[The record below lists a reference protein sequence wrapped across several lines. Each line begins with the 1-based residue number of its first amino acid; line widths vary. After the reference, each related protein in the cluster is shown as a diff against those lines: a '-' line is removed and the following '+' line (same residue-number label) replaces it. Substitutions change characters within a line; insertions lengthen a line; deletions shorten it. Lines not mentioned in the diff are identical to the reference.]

1 MNNIPVTSPV
11 YNTLPEKLIDKKL
24 YLTNKGGLTKNPS
37 ILGENLELKRKEI
50 SSSAKSNIF
59 QHIYSYITFVIS
71 ICVLIGL
78 WIKSNQDIDNSP
90 CTPVCWNDSLK
101 SILESGIEGAEGLSS
116 ALKKT
121 YQIQSNYNSSKNTY
135 MVILVL
141 FVIGNSAPYYYFEN
155 LKNKDAW
162 PSHGFGGLLRK
173 IIVHCIG
180 LYFLLTIFKYIA
192 SSTKTLGS
200 DELDEKGCSYIACPE
215 ELLDNNTM
223 DNPILIVS
231 NTNKDNIK
239 ELIAENNITDL
250 KAKLKDDYAYIDGG
264 KATTTTKTNSTFLFI
279 IIAVFTI
286 MFAHFLTIKGF
297 PIYGVTYFY
306 NPLSCFRI
314 LEMIGYIFGKPDFMI
329 STNDKVNKIFGNT
342 YYGSKNALYDCYK
355 MRNIPV
361 YDLGFGEGIVS
372 RIMSFIHPL
381 NWLRAMY
388 IYTSATLLLNPI
400 AIVILCIVG
409 FVSATPAVFVSGSN
423 AINALGKKIN
433 MFILKRWLF
442 YFTQG
447 RCYKG
452 NVFAGV
458 IRRLC
463 TFGLDPWVADALF
476 NNEHLGLACENTMN
490 IWWTNLFLKP
500 DVKKPDESNK
510 EQGKGQEQ
518 GQVGGQGFKN
528 TLSKTAGILGSKAGI
543 LGNKLSKTADKY
555 GLKPKRMRSSYF
567 GQLLQYTLIYFVAT
581 GIYNGFGGF
590 ISRIPLNSK
599 MIGLNIGL
607 ICAVIIILIFTN
619 LIGELPD
626 ISYITESG
634 DGSINLNKTID
645 AFSEIEEEDHFSK
658 LLFDIGKK
666 RFSVFYKP
674 LITKFKNNGEYKPL
688 LSNDGITDDTPDD
701 DILKKMIELYKKRDD
716 VEMMKK
722 DNFLKFIKEF
732 TELKIDTL
740 CDLTQGT
747 KLDQLSKYMTYSSED
762 KKKLEKTFTSIL
774 DNPDKVFN
782 LYSSLRDLYDYDP
795 LKLAGDDAKKS
806 KLKTLYKAKD
816 DIKIALKN
824 IKAVEAYEGQK
835 QTLKELNIQIKQIE
849 DKIYE
854 NTGIYITPE
863 YFDMLKQINKILDN
877 MPDIEPFKT
886 LKKFKEGQT
895 VLLSNTNNPDMTLG
909 KFRQNLYNFL
919 KGYKLVVGGEQSG
932 GDKTQ
937 TGGMYLEDKDINAL
951 MSKKSSIK
959 KDEYSGPRPTQ
970 GTFFVHAD
978 CNDPNTG
985 CCIEDATIFGKII
998 NDQFDT
1004 YKDDGTPT
1012 KNRGNLFKSSICSE
1026 EQLRKNIDNGE
1037 EECLKHTYYNK
1048 DDMKEKIIFN
1058 TSTSPDVTTHNNNS
1072 ETVNTLSTNP
1082 VQRIRNDNTS
1092 IKSRSPVTLVG
1103 GDNNNL
1109 IKLTKGMTNLNNP
1122 NNSNNQTNQTNPT
1135 NQSNSTNSNNP
1146 NNQSNSTNPTNPR
1159 NKPSQF
1165 KKMYDIL
1172 TWNSTLKDTVFSKP
1186 NIPHSV
1192 CTNLLISNMLVN
1204 LDKTLHPDD
1213 SKLDSFKGVEQG
1225 KDMFKYNLLEHPRR
1239 KYYPLPELNPFDASV
1254 QLFGQK
1260 CSDWTQFFTGSSQS
1274 EDKSIF
1280 ITSSA
1285 EGGLITLR
1293 DSYLYTLL
1301 SDKENDT
1308 TVESC
1313 MKMYCNKPRCFEVT
1327 KQCSKYPTVFPD
1339 KVFVDHKYMKSTCP
1353 CSEIDGL
1360 MPIQYNKDDED
1371 DPKYWVVHTFNKKPI
1386 QQIKSDGPKRTMSE
1400 IEGMSGIN
1408 YKNSLLENAIAA
1420 TDEALKPENESIDKA
1435 KEIIKQFK
1443 EDIEKGIARLNKNQ
1457 GILNKNPPE
1466 SKDNLQEELLKKR
1479 DKLIQIEK
1487 NLGRIDLTSKNIEDT
1502 YKSLSFIKAEL
1513 RNLFKINKHETLL
1526 FNGISNNELDK
1537 HAKNFNSTKGFG
1549 NQIGGDPQTLGDLF
1563 GRLNDR
1569 IKQKQN
1575 TGYTYFTPIEYL
1587 DTKNGRKIEIDEI
1600 KIDPVHSKIK
1610 VDGISETINFTEDKL
1625 REVVDVYIKNL
1636 REKEELKQKATIEN
1650 QLKHNMSHHDY
1661 EQYKH
1666 SNGTTPINDKV
1677 FSSQDKVVGTYETH
1691 DDAIKKMT
1699 ELGNMEHNNQ
1709 TGGRKGSRYD
1719 AFIKV
1724 GGKPIKVKVGN
1735 KEQYITETGELISVK
1750 KYKDENNYIDLLM
1763 VNNKPMKILVKGLYY
1778 YITKDQK
1785 MIRCNK

>member
-1 MNNIPVTSPV
+1 MSNIPVST
-11 YNTLPEKLIDKKL
+11 NG
-24 YLTNKGGLTKNPS
+24 LTNAVSNLGHTTENSIVNQLEKKSKANKLKDMVGKFQDKGT
-37 ILGENLELKRKEI
+37 
-50 SSSAKSNIF
+50 NIMKY
-59 QHIYSYITFVIS
+59 IYSYITFVIS
-71 ICVLIGL
+71 IGVLSGL
-78 WIKSNQDIDNSP
+78 LYKRNQDIDNSP

-162 PSHGFGGLLRK
+162 PSHGLGGLLRK

-180 LYFLLTIFKYIA
+180 AYFLYTIPMYIV

-215 ELLDNNTM
+215 ELLDKNTM

-239 ELIAENNITDL
+239 ELIAENNIKDL
-250 KAKLKDDYAYIDGG
+250 KAKLNDDYAYINDG

-306 NPLSCFRI
+306 NPLSCGRLF
-314 LEMIGYIFGKPDFMI
+314 EMIGYIFGKPDGMI
-329 STNDKVNKIFGNT
+329 WLNENINEICGHT

-361 YDLGFGEGIVS
+361 YDLGFGNGTAS

-500 DVKKPDESNK
+500 DDKNSTQKVGEQVGEQVEEEVK
-510 EQGKGQEQ
+510 EQVEGEVKEQ
-518 GQVGGQGFKN
+518 VEGEVEGEVGGKSWRN
-528 TLSKTAGILGSKAGI
+528 RVYKTTGILGSKAGI

-590 ISRIPLNSK
+590 IGSTPLNSG
-599 MIGLNIGL
+599 MIILNICL
-607 ICAVIIILIFTN
+607 ICAVIIILIFTHW
-619 LIGELPD
+619 IGELPD
-626 ISYITESG
+626 ISYITELG
-634 DGSINLNKTID
+634 DDSIKLDKTNN
-645 AFSEIEEEDHFSK
+645 AFSDMEEDHFSK

-674 LITKFKNNGEYKPL
+674 LITKFKDNGEFTDL
-688 LSNDGITDDTPDD
+688 LINAERTSKELYNKLSSSEDTPEKKKEIEKQ
-701 DILKKMIELYKKRDD
+701 ILKIMTELYKKRDD
-716 VEMMKK
+716 TGMKE
-722 DNFLKFIKEF
+722 NNIFLKFIKEF

-747 KLDQLSKYMTYSSED
+747 KLDQLSKYMIYSSKE
-762 KKKLEKTFTSIL
+762 KKELEKTFSSIL

-795 LKLAGDDAKKS
+795 LELAGYDYAEK
-806 KLKTLYKAKD
+806 
-816 DIKIALKN
+816 
-824 IKAVEAYEGQK
+824 EE
-835 QTLKELNIQIKQIE
+835 LKELKKKLRNVRPSNGPLKNVVKIQEARIKYKLEQKEDNLKIQIKQKEENLKKKIKQKE
-849 DKIYE
+849 DEIY
-854 NTGIYITPE
+854 GIKGIKITPD
-863 YFDMLKQINKILDN
+863 YFNIIKQINKILYNNDNLDN
-877 MPDIEPFKT
+877 MPNIEPFKT
-886 LKKFKEGQT
+886 LKKLKKIQFEQF
-895 VLLSNTNNPDMTLG
+895 NENMTLG

-937 TGGMYLEDKDINAL
+937 TGGMYLEDKEINAL

-1048 DDMKEKIIFN
+1048 DDMQTKIFFKPI
-1058 TSTSPDVTTHNNNS
+1058 NS
-1072 ETVNTLSTNP
+1072 
-1082 VQRIRNDNTS
+1082 
-1092 IKSRSPVTLVG
+1092 K
-1103 GDNNNL
+1103 
-1109 IKLTKGMTNLNNP
+1109 
-1122 NNSNNQTNQTNPT
+1122 QTNPT
-1135 NQSNSTNSNNP
+1135 NP
-1146 NNQSNSTNPTNPR
+1146 TNPTN
-1159 NKPSQF
+1159 KPSNF

-1192 CTNLLISNMLVN
+1192 CTNLLISNMLFN

-1213 SKLDSFKGVEQG
+1213 SKLKSFEG
-1225 KDMFKYNLLEHPRR
+1225 KDKDVDMFKHNLLEHPRR
-1239 KYYPLPELNPFDASV
+1239 KYYPLPELNPFDASI

-1301 SDKENDT
+1301 SDKENDS

-1386 QQIKSDGPKRTMSE
+1386 KQIKSDGPKRTMSE

-1420 TDEALKPENESIDKA
+1420 TDEVLKPTDNSIDK
-1435 KEIIKQFK
+1435 EGQIIKQL
-1443 EDIEKGIARLNKNQ
+1443 EKGIEDAIARLKVGK
-1457 GILNKNPPE
+1457 GILTNNVPTKNTSDTINKLKEQLNKIKALKTNDIA
-1466 SKDNLQEELLKKR
+1466 STYKELSN
-1479 DKLIQIEK
+1479 I
-1487 NLGRIDLTSKNIEDT
+1487 KNILG
-1502 YKSLSFIKAEL
+1502 K
-1513 RNLFKINKHETLL
+1513 
-1526 FNGISNNELDK
+1526 ISNDSAEQNGTEL
-1537 HAKNFNSTKGFG
+1537 HNMSIVNR
-1549 NQIGGDPQTLGDLF
+1549 NQYIEETPPTSAVVGGGTYTEQQGGDPQTLGDLF

-1575 TGYTYFTPIEYL
+1575 TGHTYFTPIEYL

-1661 EQYKH
+1661 EQYKR

>member
-1 MNNIPVTSPV
+1 
-11 YNTLPEKLIDKKL
+11 
-24 YLTNKGGLTKNPS
+24 
-37 ILGENLELKRKEI
+37 
-50 SSSAKSNIF
+50 
-59 QHIYSYITFVIS
+59 
-71 ICVLIGL
+71 
-78 WIKSNQDIDNSP
+78 
-90 CTPVCWNDSLK
+90 
-101 SILESGIEGAEGLSS
+101 
-116 ALKKT
+116 
-121 YQIQSNYNSSKNTY
+121 
-135 MVILVL
+135 
-141 FVIGNSAPYYYFEN
+141 
-155 LKNKDAW
+155 
-162 PSHGFGGLLRK
+162 
-173 IIVHCIG
+173 
-180 LYFLLTIFKYIA
+180 
-192 SSTKTLGS
+192 
-200 DELDEKGCSYIACPE
+200 
-215 ELLDNNTM
+215 
-223 DNPILIVS
+223 
-231 NTNKDNIK
+231 
-239 ELIAENNITDL
+239 
-250 KAKLKDDYAYIDGG
+250 
-264 KATTTTKTNSTFLFI
+264 
-279 IIAVFTI
+279 
-286 MFAHFLTIKGF
+286 
-297 PIYGVTYFY
+297 
-306 NPLSCFRI
+306 
-314 LEMIGYIFGKPDFMI
+314 
-329 STNDKVNKIFGNT
+329 
-342 YYGSKNALYDCYK
+342 
-355 MRNIPV
+355 
-361 YDLGFGEGIVS
+361 
-372 RIMSFIHPL
+372 
-381 NWLRAMY
+381 
-388 IYTSATLLLNPI
+388 
-400 AIVILCIVG
+400 
-409 FVSATPAVFVSGSN
+409 
-423 AINALGKKIN
+423 
-433 MFILKRWLF
+433 
-442 YFTQG
+442 
-447 RCYKG
+447 
-452 NVFAGV
+452 
-458 IRRLC
+458 
-463 TFGLDPWVADALF
+463 
-476 NNEHLGLACENTMN
+476 
-490 IWWTNLFLKP
+490 
-500 DVKKPDESNK
+500 
-510 EQGKGQEQ
+510 
-518 GQVGGQGFKN
+518 
-528 TLSKTAGILGSKAGI
+528 
-543 LGNKLSKTADKY
+543 
-555 GLKPKRMRSSYF
+555 
-567 GQLLQYTLIYFVAT
+567 
-581 GIYNGFGGF
+581 
-590 ISRIPLNSK
+590 
-599 MIGLNIGL
+599 
-607 ICAVIIILIFTN
+607 
-619 LIGELPD
+619 
-626 ISYITESG
+626 
-634 DGSINLNKTID
+634 
-645 AFSEIEEEDHFSK
+645 
-658 LLFDIGKK
+658 
-666 RFSVFYKP
+666 
-674 LITKFKNNGEYKPL
+674 
-688 LSNDGITDDTPDD
+688 
-701 DILKKMIELYKKRDD
+701 
-716 VEMMKK
+716 MMKK
-722 DNFLKFIKEF
+722 DIFLKFIKEF

-747 KLDQLSKYMTYSSED
+747 KLDQLSKYMTYSSKD
-762 KKKLEKTFTSIL
+762 KKKLEETFRPIL

-795 LKLAGDDAKKS
+795 LELAGYDDVKK
-806 KLKTLYKAKD
+806 KELKTLYKERDSIRYKKT
-816 DIKIALKN
+816 IKR
-824 IKAVEAYEGQK
+824 QK
-835 QTLKELNIQIKQIE
+835 SEFKQEEINLTTKIKQKE
-849 DKIYE
+849 DETY
-854 NTGIYITPE
+854 GIKGINITEE
-863 YFDMLKQINKILDN
+863 YFDMLKKINKILYNNDNLIN

-886 LKKFKEGQT
+886 LKKFKEGET
-895 VLLSNTNNPDMTLG
+895 VVLSNTNNPDMTLG

-937 TGGMYLEDKDINAL
+937 TGGMYLKDEEINAL

-1012 KNRGNLFKSSICSE
+1012 KNRGNLFKSSICSK

-1048 DDMKEKIIFN
+1048 DVMKEKIIFK
-1058 TSTSPDVTTHNNNS
+1058 
-1072 ETVNTLSTNP
+1072 P
-1082 VQRIRNDNTS
+1082 VDS
-1092 IKSRSPVTLVG
+1092 K
-1103 GDNNNL
+1103 
-1109 IKLTKGMTNLNNP
+1109 
-1122 NNSNNQTNQTNPT
+1122 QTNPT
-1135 NQSNSTNSNNP
+1135 NQSN
-1146 NNQSNSTNPTNPR
+1146 QS
-1159 NKPSQF
+1159 NKPSNF
-1165 KKMYDIL
+1165 KKMCDIL

-1204 LDKTLHPDD
+1204 LDKTLHPAD
-1213 SKLDSFKGVEQG
+1213 SKLDSFKGVEKG
-1225 KDMFKYNLLEHPRR
+1225 KDMFKHNLLEHPRR

-1301 SDKENDT
+1301 SDKENDS

-1408 YKNSLLENAIAA
+1408 YKNSLLENAIAV
-1420 TDEALKPENESIDKA
+1420 TDEALKPTNQEKQKVQSQVQSQVEKLA
-1435 KEIIKQFK
+1435 KGIK
-1443 EDIEKGIARLNKNQ
+1443 DAIARLKVGK
-1457 GILNKNPPE
+1457 GILTNNVPTKKTSDTITKLE
-1466 SKDNLQEELLKKR
+1466 QQLSSVEALKTNDIAR
-1479 DKLIQIEK
+1479 TYNSLSNI
-1487 NLGRIDLTSKNIEDT
+1487 KNILGKISNDSAEQNG
-1502 YKSLSFIKAEL
+1502 IEL
-1513 RNLFKINKHETLL
+1513 RNMSGEKYNYNKK
-1526 FNGISNNELDK
+1526 NNTTAVVGGGTYTE
-1537 HAKNFNSTKGFG
+1537 
-1549 NQIGGDPQTLGDLF
+1549 QQGGDPQTLGDLF

-1575 TGYTYFTPIEYL
+1575 TGHTYFTPIEYL

-1661 EQYKH
+1661 EQYKR

-1719 AFIKV
+1719 SFIKV

-1750 KYKDENNYIDLLM
+1750 KYKDENNYVDLLM